1 MIIVLVTFVCFVLAN
16 IASTIMVQAEARNR
30 SIVAGTFEALYA
42 LFWIYAAKYSLSTSP
57 KEIIALVIG
66 NFLGAWIGT
75 KWGEKWVKDHAD
87 VAVQERLEEAESAL
101 LMAEQALHELN
112 VEIAHHHE
120 LEGDHSPSDGTSPDD
135 LDG

>member
-1 MIIVLVTFVCFVLAN
+1 MVIVLITFVCFVFAN

-42 LFWIYAAKYSLSTSP
+42 LFWIYAAKYSLTTSP
-57 KEIIALVIG
+57 KEIVALVIG

-87 VAVQERLEEAESAL
+87 VEVQERLEEAESAL

-120 LEGDHSPSDGTSPDD
+120 LEGDHSPSDEIHPDD
-135 LDG
+135 LDA